1 MKVTIIIDENNR
13 VRVIYMGNYPNLG
26 QVVDIATIE
35 INNGEEIDLSLNTYK
50 KLINNIEKLYFIDNQ
65 FIIKNE

>member
-1 MKVTIIIDENNR
+1 MKITIIVDENNR

-26 QVVDIATIE
+26 QVVDITTTIT
-35 INNGEEIDLSLNTYK
+35 NNDEEIDISLDTYK

>member
-1 MKVTIIIDENNR
+1 MKITIIVDENNR

-26 QVVDIATIE
+26 QVIDITTIE
-35 INNGEEIDLSLNTYK
+35 TNNGEEIDLSLNTYK

>member
-1 MKVTIIIDENNR
+1 MKITIIVDENNR
-13 VRVIYMGNYPNLG
+13 VRVIYMGDYPNLG
-26 QVVDIATIE
+26 QVVDITTIE

-65 FIIKNE
+65 FIIKN

>member
-1 MKVTIIIDENNR
+1 MKITIIVDENNR

-26 QVVDIATIE
+26 QVVDITTIE
-35 INNGEEIDLSLNTYK
+35 KINDEEIDLSLNTYK

>member
-1 MKVTIIIDENNR
+1 MKITIIVDENNR

-26 QVVDIATIE
+26 QVVDITTIE
-35 INNGEEIDLSLNTYK
+35 TNNGEEIDLSLNTYK

>member
-1 MKVTIIIDENNR
+1 MKITIIVDENSR

-26 QVVDIATIE
+26 QVVDITTIE
-35 INNGEEIDLSLNTYK
+35 TNNGEEIDLSLNTYK

>member
-1 MKVTIIIDENNR
+1 MKITIIVDENNR

-26 QVVDIATIE
+26 QVIDITTIE

>member
-1 MKVTIIIDENNR
+1 MKITIIVDENNR

-26 QVVDIATIE
+26 QVVDITTIE
-35 INNGEEIDLSLNTYK
+35 TNNGEEIDLSLNTYK

-65 FIIKNE
+65 FIIKDE

>member
-1 MKVTIIIDENNR
+1 MKITIIVDENNR

-26 QVVDIATIE
+26 QVVDITTIE

>member
-1 MKVTIIIDENNR
+1 MKITIIVDENNR

-26 QVVDIATIE
+26 QVLDITTIE
-35 INNGEEIDLSLNTYK
+35 TNNGEEIDLSLNTYK

-65 FIIKNE
+65 FIIKND

>member
-1 MKVTIIIDENNR
+1 MKITTIVDENNR

-26 QVVDIATIE
+26 QVVDITTIE
-35 INNGEEIDLSLNTYK
+35 TINDEEIDLSLNTYK